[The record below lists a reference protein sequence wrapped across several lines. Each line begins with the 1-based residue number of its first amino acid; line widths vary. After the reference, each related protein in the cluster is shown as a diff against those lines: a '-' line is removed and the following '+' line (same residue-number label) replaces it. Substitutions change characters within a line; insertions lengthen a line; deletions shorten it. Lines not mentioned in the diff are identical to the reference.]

1 MNATMLA
8 LRAILKESLD
18 NIDAGNTNISEEHA
32 NTIIDVLGS
41 INKPKKR
48 ISKAFAC
55 EHILHINSNKFNYL
69 LSKGVIPPGKHELG
83 FHELSWS
90 IADFD
95 DALDY
100 LKND

>member
-1 MNATMLA
+1 MNPHMIA
-8 LRAILKESLD
+8 LRAVLAESLD
-18 NIDAGNTNISEEHA
+18 NIDAGNSNISEEHA
-32 NTIIDVLGS
+32 NVLIDVIGT

>member
-1 MNATMLA
+1 MNATILA
-8 LRAILKESLD
+8 LRAVLKESLD

-32 NTIIDVLGS
+32 NVLIDLIGT

>member
-1 MNATMLA
+1 MNPYITA
-8 LRAILKESLD
+8 LRAVLAESLD
-18 NIDAGNTNISEEHA
+18 RIDAGNSNISEEHA
-32 NTIIDVLGS
+32 NVLIDLIGT

-69 LSKGVIPPGKHELG
+69 LSKGIIPPGKHTLG

-100 LKND
+100 LKK

>member
-18 NIDAGNTNISEEHA
+18 NLDAGNSNISEEHA
-32 NTIIDVLGS
+32 NAIIAVVS
-41 INKPKKR
+41 TINKPVKR

-69 LSKGVIPPGKHELG
+69 LSKGVIPLGKHELG

>member
-1 MNATMLA
+1 MNPTISA
-8 LRAILKESLD
+8 LREVLKDSLD
-18 NIDAGNTNISEEHA
+18 RIDAGNTNISEEHA
-32 NTIIDVLGS
+32 DAIIDLLGT
-41 INKPKKR
+41 INKPEKR

-55 EHILHINSNKFNYL
+55 EHILHINSNRFNYL

-95 DALDY
+95 DALAY
-100 LKND
+100 LEND

>member
-1 MNATMLA
+1 MNPTILA
-8 LRAILKESLD
+8 LREVLKDSLD
-18 NIDAGNTNISEEHA
+18 RIDAGNTNISEEHA
-32 NTIIDVLGS
+32 NTIISILTT
-41 INKPKKR
+41 INKPEKGV
-48 ISKAFAC
+48 SKAFAC

-69 LSKGVIPPGKHELG
+69 LTKGIIPPGKHELG

-95 DALDY
+95 DAIEY

>member
-1 MNATMLA
+1 MNPYITA
-8 LRAILKESLD
+8 LRAVLAESLD
-18 NIDAGNTNISEEHA
+18 RIDAGNTNISEDHA
-32 NTIIDVLGS
+32 NVLIDLIGT
-41 INKPKKR
+41 INKPEKR

-55 EHILHINSNKFNYL
+55 EHILHINGNKFNYL
-69 LSKGVIPPGKHELG
+69 LSKGIIPPGKHKLG

>member
-1 MNATMLA
+1 MNPYILA
-8 LRAILKESLD
+8 LRAVLAESLD
-18 NIDAGNTNISEEHA
+18 RIDAGNTNISEEHA
-32 NTIIDVLGS
+32 NVLIDVIGT
-41 INKPKKR
+41 INKPEKR
-48 ISKAFAC
+48 ISKAYAC
-55 EHILHINSNKFNYL
+55 EHILHINTNRFNYL

-95 DALDY
+95 DAIEY

>member
-1 MNATMLA
+1 MNPTILA
-8 LRAILKESLD
+8 LREVLKDSLD
-18 NIDAGNTNISEEHA
+18 RIDAGNTNISEEHA
-32 NTIIDVLGS
+32 NVLIDLIGT

-95 DALDY
+95 DAIEY

>member
-1 MNATMLA
+1 MNSTILA
-8 LRAILKESLD
+8 LREVLKDSLD
-18 NIDAGNTNISEEHA
+18 RIDAGNTNISEEHA
-32 NTIIDVLGS
+32 NTIISVLTT
-41 INKPKKR
+41 INKPEKR
-48 ISKAFAC
+48 VSKAFAC

-69 LSKGVIPPGKHELG
+69 LTKGIIPPGKHELG

-95 DALDY
+95 DAIEY

>member
-1 MNATMLA
+1 MNPTILA
-8 LRAILKESLD
+8 LREVLKDSLD
-18 NIDAGNTNISEEHA
+18 RLDAGNTNISEEHA
-32 NTIIDVLGS
+32 NVLIDLIGT
-41 INKPKKR
+41 INKPEKR

-55 EHILHINSNKFNYL
+55 EHILHINSNRFNYL

-95 DALDY
+95 DAIKY
-100 LKND
+100 LEND